1 MTRKFT
7 SRVALAL
14 MNAITDVYELHG
26 PLFVGALVAELLLV
40 VIAVLAAHQGL
51 LIVAGIGAAL
61 IYRWL
66 WK

>member
-1 MTRKFT
+1 MTRKF
-7 SRVALAL
+7 SKRIAIAA

-26 PLFVGALVAELLLV
+26 PLFVGALVAELILV
-40 VIAVLAAHQGL
+40 VIAVVSGHQGL
-51 LIVAGIGAAL
+51 LIAAGIGGAL